1 MEARTLHH
9 NEAFERDGAPRAF
22 YRPLLEAVEDLG
34 SETFAERRARAG
46 EILGELGATF
56 PLPGTTGEEDRILP
70 ADWVPRII
78 PRDEWEEL
86 SYGLLQ
92 RGWAINAWL
101 ADLHHGDQS
110 VVPNE
115 VVQSSVFYNPG
126 RLPAHSAA
134 APVHVYG
141 PDVVRLDSGEY
152 VVLEDNVRVPSG
164 VAYAEAIRR
173 SMLGAFEELLAPYQ
187 VNGIFAYYAVLRATL
202 EAAAPP
208 GVDVPSIAI
217 VTGGPGDPA
226 YFEHSRIAEA
236 CGIRLLTLGDLRV
249 SGGAVL
255 AQPDGQRIDVIY
267 RRVDGVYVVADL
279 PELEDTYR
287 KGGVNLVNAL
297 GVGVA
302 DDKAVFPY
310 VPAMIERYLGE
321 EPVLRNAHDLPVGRR
336 RALGGAG
343 TAPGAGPQT
352 PGRLRRAGRPHRPR
366 GGPRVHRARPPRR
379 DREPH
384 GFRRPGVP
392 GLL

>member
-1 MEARTLHH
+1 MGPRTLHH
-9 NEAFERDGAPRAF
+9 NKAFERDGAPRAF
-22 YRPLLEAVEDLG
+22 YRPLLEAMEDLG
-34 SETFAERRARAG
+34 PEAFAGRRARAG

-56 PLPGTTGEEDRILP
+56 PLPGATGEGDRILP

-78 PRDEWEEL
+78 PRDDWEEL

-101 ADLHHGDQS
+101 ADLYHGDQR

-115 VVQSSVFYNPG
+115 VVESSVFYTPG

-173 SMLGAFEELLAPYQ
+173 AGLNALEELFAPYR
-187 VNGIFAYYAVLRATL
+187 VNGVYAYYAVLRATL

-208 GVDVPSIAI
+208 GVDIPSIMI
-217 VTGGPGDPA
+217 VTGGPEDPA
-226 YFEHSRIAEA
+226 FFEHSHISEA
-236 CGIRLLTLGDLRV
+236 CGIRLVTLGDLRV

-255 AQPDGQRIDVIY
+255 AEPDGQRIDVIY
-267 RRVDGVYVVADL
+267 RRVEGGYVVADL
-279 PELEDTYR
+279 PELEETYR
-287 KGGVNLVNAL
+287 RGGVNLANAL

-310 VPAMIERYLGE
+310 VPAMIEHYLGE
-321 EPVLRNAHDLPVGRR
+321 EQPCPCGSPTCGRR
-336 RALGGAG
+336 SW
-343 TAPGAGPQT
+343 TFSPSWS
-352 PGRLRRAGRPHRPR
+352 
-366 GGPRVHRARPPRR
+366 
-379 DREPH
+379 
-384 GFRRPGVP
+384 
-392 GLL
+392 